1 MPRGRGRGQ
10 AQCPGAPGEHL
21 PPDDVCGAVNAN
33 ALVRALEA
41 IGDFAWAERES
52 LAELD
57 VNPIVVR
64 EKGAGCVVVDALIVP
79 RART

>member
-1 MPRGRGRGQ
+1 VGDATSMIAETRVATLLGGFRGRP
-10 AQCPGAPGEHL
+10 PG
-21 PPDDVCGAVNAN
+21 DVS
-33 ALVRALEA
+33 ALARALEA

-64 EKGAGCVVVDALIVP
+64 ERGAGYVIVDALIVP
-79 RART
+79 SNRA